1 MMNDLLTLLL
11 ARDQILE
18 EVDGDLLVRR
28 KIYASVHGEEVIALA
43 LAGVLRPK
51 LLR

>member
-28 KIYASVHGEEVIALA
+28 KIYASVDREEVVALS
-43 LAGVLRPK
+43 LAGVLCAK
-51 LLR
+51 LLG